1 MRRQFYL
8 VVSFVSLVMMGSFSL
23 PGPTSTG
30 LLNRVALTNV
40 WAVQPAVTISPREMD
55 LGLLSAGKTCR
66 GVITIRNSDSR
77 SRRNLPRRHMLNCK
91 KCRLKQGSCK
101 NRLRFSTHLPV

>member
-1 MRRQFYL
+1 MIEEYIMRRQFYL

-40 WAVQPAVTISPREMD
+40 WAVQPAETISP
-55 LGLLSAGKTCR
+55 AKWIWAC
-66 GVITIRNSDSR
+66 
-77 SRRNLPRRHMLNCK
+77 
-91 KCRLKQGSCK
+91 
-101 NRLRFSTHLPV
+101 